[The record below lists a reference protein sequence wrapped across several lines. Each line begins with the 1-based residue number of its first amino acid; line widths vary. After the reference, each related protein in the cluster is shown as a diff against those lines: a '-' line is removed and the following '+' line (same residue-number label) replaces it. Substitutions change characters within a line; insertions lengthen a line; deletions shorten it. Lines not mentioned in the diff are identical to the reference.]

1 MCKPLTLYIKF
12 LGLVSGQAKQ
22 GLALTSGLEAVWPD
36 LEKIIIYFGN
46 VLCKWAIIVLLG
58 KFSML

>member
-1 MCKPLTLYIKF
+1 M
-12 LGLVSGQAKQ
+12 SGQAKQ